1 MGVVRRESDWRLE
14 KQEEGLYEITYQQD
28 LQAIAVTPD
37 YSSGMMDDLAVSTVP
52 VHEVNSY
59 AEAEG
64 LFEEHA
70 HGGQPA
76 GMGLLGGGGG
86 RASSPSSPIDADL
99 AATDLSLD
107 LGDGDGDDLEG
118 SLPPGGLAVAL
129 IFVGGLVL
137 SQSGFSPGEPMFLLG
152 AGIGGIGVAILA
164 WAGIIFRT
172 QGWAAAL
179 DFLVTVDDEE
189 TSGGSTS
196 STSDEP
202 ETTPPTPESLKNELI
217 FGRANQY
224 CEWCTDGS
232 LDNPEVHHITPRN
245 EGGPNDP
252 DNLIVLCPTCHRKA
266 DNGGVSRTKLR
277 GKLSHILGQEA

>member
-1 MGVVRRESDWRLE
+1 MGVVRREGDWRLE
-14 KQEEGLYEITYQQD
+14 KQEEGLYEITYQQEP
-28 LQAIAVTPD
+28 QTIAVTPD
-37 YSSGMMDDLAVSTVP
+37 YSPGMVDDLAVSTVP

-59 AEAEG
+59 TEAEG

-76 GMGLLGGGGG
+76 GMGLLGGGG
-86 RASSPSSPIDADL
+86 RASSPSSPIDADS
-99 AATDLSLD
+99 AAPDLSFD
-107 LGDGDGDDLEG
+107 HGEGDGDSLED
-118 SLPPGGLAVAL
+118 SLPPGGLAVAF
-129 IFVGGLVL
+129 IFAGGLFL

-152 AGIGGIGVAILA
+152 AGIGGIGVAVLA

-172 QGWAAAL
+172 QGGAAAL

-189 TSGGSTS
+189 TSGSSTS
-196 STSDEP
+196 NTSDEP

-217 FGRANQY
+217 FERADQY
-224 CEWCTDGS
+224 CEWCTDGP
-232 LDNPEVHHITPRN
+232 LDNPEVHHIIPRN

-266 DNGGVSRTKLR
+266 DNGGISRTKLR
-277 GKLSHILGQEA
+277 GKMKHILGQEA